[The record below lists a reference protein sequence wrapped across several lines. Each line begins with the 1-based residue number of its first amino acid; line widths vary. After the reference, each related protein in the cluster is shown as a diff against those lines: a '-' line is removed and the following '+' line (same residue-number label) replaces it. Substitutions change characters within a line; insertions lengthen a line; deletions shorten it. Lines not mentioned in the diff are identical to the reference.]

1 MAGRMVGLIRLLRR
15 VIQAVRVRLLDPAG
29 LADYFRQQGA
39 SIGEGTR
46 LLTRSLGGEPFLVEI
61 GKDTLVAAEVLFLTH
76 DGGVWVTEEMQPQV
90 NRFGRIR
97 IGSRC
102 FIGVRAILLPG
113 IEIGDHCVV
122 GAGAVVTRDVPS
134 GSVVAGIPARV
145 VSTIEDY
152 NAKVIRESVQLPEE
166 FYPLNLVDREDLRAH
181 LDKLV

>member
-1 MAGRMVGLIRLLRR
+1 
-15 VIQAVRVRLLDPAG
+15 
-29 LADYFRQQGA
+29 
-39 SIGEGTR
+39 
-46 LLTRSLGGEPFLVEI
+46 
-61 GKDTLVAAEVLFLTH
+61 
-76 DGGVWVTEEMQPQV
+76 
-90 NRFGRIR
+90 
-97 IGSRC
+97 
-102 FIGVRAILLPG
+102 LLPG